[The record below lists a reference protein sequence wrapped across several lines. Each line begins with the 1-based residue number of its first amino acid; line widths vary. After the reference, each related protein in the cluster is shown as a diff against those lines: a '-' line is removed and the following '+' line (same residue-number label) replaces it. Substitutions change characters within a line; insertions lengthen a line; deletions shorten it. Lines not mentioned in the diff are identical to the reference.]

1 MQDTLP
7 PANPPRKNRLLIV
20 LIVAALVVLGLCAAT
35 FAVIFTQVGNVVTNE
50 VPALQKNVDDF
61 IRAGAKQDVAAG
73 YALFSPEAQRQF
85 GKSDIE
91 KMYSET
97 AVLFDQFQSTAVTNF
112 NIKTD
117 AATTA
122 GSATTAQLAG
132 TVAYGDGSGTFDAEL
147 EKVGDH
153 WMLVNIQIKVDPD
166 KLKAWQAKQG

>member
-20 LIVAALVVLGLCAAT
+20 LIIAALVVFVLCAAI

-61 IRAGAKQDVAAG
+61 IRAGAKQDAAAG

-85 GKSDIE
+85 AQSAIE
-91 KMYSET
+91 TMYSET
-97 AVLFDQFQSTAVTNF
+97 AVLFDQFQSTAVTSF

-117 AATTA
+117 AATSTGA
-122 GSATTAQLAG
+122 VTTAQLAG
-132 TVAYGDGSGTFDAEL
+132 TVTYGDGSGTFDAEL

-153 WMLVNIQIKVDPD
+153 WMLVNIHLKADPD